1 MLKLNLYLPMALCSH
16 SFLLKIERGIIDEYE
31 KEVYYPA
38 GAGNEKDNVR
48 YKLQGDATLVKG
60 VNGITIK
67 DLDFARWLFGDNIL
81 RPLTMEDIKDVID
94 RLSKI
99 LDLPMD
105 QAKVTSMIFWRDF
118 VLQNPVKNY
127 FRYLGMLKNADR
139 IVMTKGLYYKI
150 GKDEELAFYDP
161 MAAMKRK
168 ERPEAYK
175 DKNVLR
181 YEIRYG
187 HEFLSSPGALKITAH
202 RLYDGDVFMFLVP
215 AWQNY
220 YKAIQ
225 KNNDIDLNFDKIKT
239 KRNLYRVGDVSWLNT
254 QGGEEKVME
263 HLRKNLKQGIL
274 TPKQFYDLKK
284 EINEVSGDGENYTTG
299 NKLAG
304 ELGGLIEA
312 ADIN

>member
-1 MLKLNLYLPMALCSH
+1 MALCSH

-48 YKLQGDATLVKG
+48 YKLPWDAKLVKG

-127 FRYLGMLKNADR
+127 FRYLGTLKNADR

-181 YEIRYG
+181 YEIRYD
-187 HEFLSSPGALKITAH
+187 HEFFRSPGTLKITAH

-239 KRNLYRVGDVSWLNT
+239 KRNLYRAGDVSWLNT

-284 EINEVSGDGENYTTG
+284 EINEVCGDGENYAAE
-299 NKLAG
+299 NKLAE

>member
-1 MLKLNLYLPMALCSH
+1 MALCNH

-48 YKLQGDATLVKG
+48 YKLPGDAKLVKG

-81 RPLTMEDIKDVID
+81 RPLTMKDIKDIID
-94 RLSKI
+94 RLSDI
-99 LDLPMD
+99 LHLPLN
-105 QAKVTSMIFWRDF
+105 QAEVTGMNFWCDF
-118 VLQNPVKNY
+118 VLQNPVRNY
-127 FRYLGMLKNADR
+127 FRYLGTLKDANR
-139 IVMTKGLYYKI
+139 IVMPKGLYYKI
-150 GKDEELAFYDP
+150 GKGEELAFYDP
-161 MAAMKRK
+161 MSAMKRK

-175 DKNVLR
+175 GKNVLR
-181 YEIRYG
+181 YEIRYD
-187 HEFLSSPGALKITAH
+187 HEFFRSPGTLKITAH

-215 AWQNY
+215 AWHNY

-225 KNNDIDLNFDKIKT
+225 KNNNEVLNFDKIKT
-239 KRNLYRVGDVSWLNT
+239 KRNLYRVGEVSWLNT
-254 QGGEEKVME
+254 PCGKEKVME

-274 TPKQFYDLKK
+274 TSKQFYDLKK
-284 EINEVSGDGENYTTG
+284 EIDEVCGDGENYTME

>member
-48 YKLQGDATLVKG
+48 YKLPGDAKLVKG

-118 VLQNPVKNY
+118 VLQNPVRNY
-127 FRYLGMLKNADR
+127 FRYLGTLKNAER
-139 IVMTKGLYYKI
+139 IVMTKRLCYKI

-168 ERPEAYK
+168 ERPEAYTG
-175 DKNVLR
+175 KNVLR

-225 KNNDIDLNFDKIKT
+225 KNNDIDLNFDKIRT
-239 KRNLYRVGDVSWLNT
+239 KRNLYRAGDVSWLNT

-284 EINEVSGDGENYTTG
+284 EINEVCGDGENYATE

-312 ADIN
+312 ACRH

>member
-1 MLKLNLYLPMALCSH
+1 MALCSH

-48 YKLQGDATLVKG
+48 YKLPWDAKLVKG

-127 FRYLGMLKNADR
+127 FRYLGTLKNADR

-181 YEIRYG
+181 YEIRYD
-187 HEFLSSPGALKITAH
+187 HEFFRSPGTLKITAH

-239 KRNLYRVGDVSWLNT
+239 KRNLYRAGDVSWLNT

-284 EINEVSGDGENYTTG
+284 EINEVCGDGENYATE